1 MEHGAKKIF
10 KEGWFSPIININEQD
25 KNEDIGDYLWENI

>member
-10 KEGWFSPIININEQD
+10 KEGWFSPSINIIEKKED
-25 KNEDIGDYLWENI
+25 KISKYLWENI